1 MVGAGRYGSGEMVKG
16 FCDWFDLSVLK
27 KNMEC
32 TLGTGSLNVIGSSPS
47 KPALDCQNFNC

>member
-16 FCDWFDLSVLK
+16 FCDWFDISVK

-47 KPALDCQNFNC
+47 KPALDC